1 MASVFTIQTFDP
13 YLDMPDMVAEH
24 KATADLNAYMV
35 SQFEYWHGMVR
46 CVRRV
51 ADTDAYAKANNYP
64 VHQTDIFHVI
74 RDHENKK
81 A

>member
-51 ADTDAYAKANNYP
+51 SRY
-64 VHQTDIFHVI
+64 
-74 RDHENKK
+74 
-81 A
+81 